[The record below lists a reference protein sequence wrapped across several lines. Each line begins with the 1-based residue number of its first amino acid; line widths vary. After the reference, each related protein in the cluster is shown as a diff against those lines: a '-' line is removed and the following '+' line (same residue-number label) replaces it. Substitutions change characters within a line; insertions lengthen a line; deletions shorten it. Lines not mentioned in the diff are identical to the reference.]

1 MTNLASRTALITGS
15 TRGIGR
21 AIALRYASLGASIAV
36 NYFAADETDAK
47 ATVAEIQQHG
57 VQAIA
62 VKADVSK
69 VSEIE
74 RLFTETASRLGPPDI
89 VVANAGLEIINQPI
103 LEATEDQYDRLFAV
117 NTKGA
122 FFTLQKAAEHV
133 ADNGRILY
141 IGSSSTSL
149 PAAGV
154 GLYGASKMA
163 ARYVVSVLAL
173 EVGHRGVTVNSI
185 LPTATEGA
193 GVFTGIAHDDPFR
206 QLMTT
211 FRPIGGRLGR
221 PGDVADAAEYFASD
235 LARWVSG
242 QHLLISGGAQQ

>member
-1 MTNLASRTALITGS
+1 MTDLTSRTALVTGAA
-15 TRGIGR
+15 RGIGK
-21 AIALRYASLGASIAV
+21 AIALRYASLGANIAV
-36 NYFAADETDAK
+36 NYWDDEATAK
-47 ATVAEIQQHG
+47 ATVAEIEDLG

-62 VKADVSK
+62 IKADVSK
-69 VSEIE
+69 TEEVEH
-74 RLFTETASRLGPPDI
+74 LFTETAARFGQPDI
-89 VVANAGLEIINQPI
+89 VVANAGMEIINQPI

-122 FFTLQKAAEHV
+122 FFTLQQAARHI

-173 EVGHRGVTVNSI
+173 EVGHRGVTVNCI
-185 LPTATEGA
+185 LPTAIEGA
-193 GVFTGIAHDDPFR
+193 GVFTDIAENDPFR

-221 PGDVADAAEYFASD
+221 PEDVADAAEYFASD
-235 LARWVSG
+235 LATWVSG
-242 QHLLISGGAQQ
+242 QHLLISGGALQ